1 MASLRIPPPL
11 QGLFWGFCMWGLAKL
26 ANGFNFAFPG
36 QSYLAFA
43 IIGMGLAIEIT
54 AVLAFFK
61 AHTTVNP
68 VHIEK
73 ASQLVT
79 GGLYRFT
86 RNPMYLGVSLL
97 LTGWGL
103 WLGNPL
109 SLIVGVAG
117 FVLVMN
123 AIQIK
128 PEEAALRKIF
138 GQDYINYTKSVRRWI

>member
-1 MASLRIPPPL
+1 
-11 QGLFWGFCMWGLAKL
+11 MWGLAKL
-26 ANGFNFAFPG
+26 SFGFNFSFPA
-36 QSYLAFA
+36 QSYLAYT
-43 IIGMGLAIEIT
+43 IIGAGLAIEVT

-61 AHTTVNP
+61 ARTTVNP
-68 VHIEK
+68 VNIEK
-73 ASQLVT
+73 ASKLVT
-79 GGLYRFT
+79 AGLYRFT

-109 SLIVGVAG
+109 SLIIGVTG

-128 PEEAALRKIF
+128 PEEEALKKIF
-138 GQDYINYTKSVRRWI
+138 GQDYIDYTKTVRRWI

>member
-1 MASLRIPPPL
+1 MVSSLRIPPPI
-11 QGLFWGFCMWGLAKL
+11 QGLFWGISMWGLAKL
-26 ANGFNFAFPG
+26 SFGFNFAFPG
-36 QSYLAFA
+36 QSFIAFM
-43 IIGMGLAIEIT
+43 IIGIGLAIEIT

-61 AHTTVNP
+61 ARTTVNP
-68 VHIEK
+68 IHIEK

-79 GGLYRFT
+79 SGLYRFT

-97 LTGWGL
+97 LTGWAV

-109 SLIVGVAG
+109 CLICVAG

-128 PEEAALRKIF
+128 PEEAALKKIF
-138 GQDYINYTKSVRRWI
+138 GQEYVDYTKTVRR